1 MNILTLYQEMEE
13 SPSGHQTHHNID
25 NCHSH
30 ELLPTSSTYS
40 KKDHQD
46 KLCTEIG
53 SASNFQ
59 CCRINSPPVPQMLSS
74 SEHCGALNYLDLST
88 NYIREFTQKSI
99 KSNSVP
105 TTLVVIP
112 SMDVDNFE
120 LQRIFPTM
128 IPILEERQ
136 LYNLLLL
143 RENPNL
149 QIIYVTSENVS
160 EHVVGYYL
168 RLGTDKVKWR
178 EQLTRLHM
186 LSANDNS
193 MQTTLSQ
200 KILER
205 PKLLNLLRELT
216 FPGTPNSSSL
226 KDNSGGRVHSKSNAE
241 QHYVGLSV
249 FTGSSGCSRLSRAL
263 GLPLL
268 EADLAH
274 LHWGTKQ
281 GSREIFFAAKVP
293 FPRGTPDTDCGDYD
307 SLLTALNDESPNR
320 DNNIYNWEDSI
331 RYIRSPQ
338 ALSIGLA
345 RQILLKNVRPQ
356 RWMVKLNQGFCGKG
370 NAILDLTD
378 LQNDPRYQISE
389 AMHSSHVETQLSNV
403 CEKIN
408 ALAIDIESRLPSMRF
423 EDQTLTWDGAREN
436 IEHPGF
442 CFQMRRLG
450 VIAEELY
457 IGSSD
462 VAKSEKDE
470 IIIRSPS
477 FQGVIMA
484 KDERCDSDLNLNE
497 RTVRMLSTHEQILNG
512 LVFIGCQMPA
522 LDTYRSILVDY
533 GMKIGDQLA
542 QRGVIGHFSVDFL
555 AIRKVR
561 NDDSKVSEEWD
572 IVAVE
577 INLRQGGTTHPHA
590 AMEILVGGGDIDKVD
605 GTFKTKEGSIS
616 RYYVATDSFKD
627 ALLTNLTD
635 ADIIRAI
642 ENEDDPNARRLHWDR
657 DRMTGTVFH
666 LFKGL
671 SEGRI
676 GFTSI
681 GASEEEAKRLF
692 DSTINF
698 VKQQIELK
706 ISNSPSSL

>member
-1 MNILTLYQEMEE
+1 MEE
-13 SPSGHQTHHNID
+13 SPSGHQNHDNID

-30 ELLPTSSTYS
+30 ELLPTSSTHS
-40 KKDHQD
+40 NKDHQD
-46 KLCTEIG
+46 KSCTEIG

-59 CCRINSPPVPQMLSS
+59 CCRISSPPVPPLFSS
-74 SEHCGALNYLDLST
+74 NEHCGALKCLDLST
-88 NYIREFTQKSI
+88 NYIRELTQKSI
-99 KSNSVP
+99 KSNNAP

-112 SMDVDNFE
+112 SMDVDTFE

-143 RENPNL
+143 CENPNL

-178 EQLTRLHM
+178 DQLPRLHM
-186 LSANDNS
+186 LSVNDNS

-205 PKLLNLLRELT
+205 PKLLSQLRELT
-216 FPGTPNSSSL
+216 FPSPPNSSSL
-226 KDNSGGRVHSKSNAE
+226 QDNSGGRVHSKSNAK

-268 EADLAH
+268 EADLAQ

-281 GSREIFFAAKVP
+281 GSREIFSAAKVP
-293 FPRGTPDTDCGDYD
+293 YPRGTPDKDCGDYD
-307 SLLTALNDESPNR
+307 SLLTALFDESQNC
-320 DNNIYNWEDSI
+320 DNNKYNWEDSI
-331 RYIRSPQ
+331 RYIRSPHV
-338 ALSIGLA
+338 LSIGLA

-370 NAILDLTD
+370 NAILDLTE
-378 LQNDPRYQISE
+378 LQNDPRYQICE

-403 CEKIN
+403 GEKIN

-423 EDQTLTWDGAREN
+423 EDPTLTWDAREN
-436 IEHPGF
+436 SEHPGF

-457 IGSSD
+457 GSSSD
-462 VAKSEKDE
+462 FAKSEKSE

-477 FQGVIMA
+477 FQGVIVA
-484 KDERCDSDLNLNE
+484 NGERCESDLNLNE
-497 RTVRMLSTHEQILNG
+497 RTVHMISTHEQILHG
-512 LVFIGCQMPA
+512 LVFMGCQMPA
-522 LDTYRSILVDY
+522 SDAYRSILVDY
-533 GMKIGDQLA
+533 GLKVGDQLA

-555 AIRKVR
+555 AIRRVN
-561 NDDSKVSEEWD
+561 NDDSKVSDEWD

-590 AMEILVGGGDIDKVD
+590 AMEILVGGDINKMDC
-605 GTFKTKEGSIS
+605 TFKTKEGSIS

-627 ALLTNLTD
+627 ALLKNLTD

-657 DRMTGTVFH
+657 NRMTGTVFH

-681 GASEEEAKRLF
+681 GATEEEAKRLF
-692 DSTINF
+692 NSTINF

-706 ISNSPSSL
+706 ISNSESSL